1 MAARSFVTLAT
12 AAVSALLVASTGSA
26 TELTIYPGV
35 GIGKVKLGMTKAQ
48 VARALG
54 KDSLVND
61 RATYNGTQ
69 YVELGWNFSAW
80 SIAFARTGSTLRV
93 VQVSTTLRSQKTPA
107 RVGIGTLWRPL
118 VRAYPGGACA
128 FGNSIGLPEDGVEG
142 RFGSHLEYLV
152 PHAGATQTIFM
163 LKLQDQ
169 RYGVFEVHVRKPFTT
184 LGEFGRD
191 SPFRCRPGW
200 ENTDVPMPR

>member
-1 MAARSFVTLAT
+1 MRLGVGVVATIAAATLA
-12 AAVSALLVASTGSA
+12 APASA
-26 TELTIYPGV
+26 TESTIYPGV

-54 KDSLVND
+54 QDSLVND
-61 RATYNGTQ
+61 RATYKGTQ
-69 YVELGWNFSAW
+69 YVELGWNFSSW
-80 SIAFARTGSTLRV
+80 SVAFARAGSTLRV
-93 VQVSTTLRSQKTPA
+93 VQIATTLRNQKTPA
-107 RVGIGTLWRPL
+107 RVGIGTLWRSL

-152 PHAGATQTIFM
+152 PHSGGTQTIFM
-163 LKLQDQ
+163 LKLEGQ
-169 RYGVFEVHVRKPFTT
+169 RYRVFEAHVRKPFTT

-200 ENTDVPMPR
+200 ENTDVPLPR